1 MDRGLQHQHTYRKAL
16 MSISEDRSQQ
26 GNATVADSQEMF
38 PNGWTRIDNDV
49 WDLDVSLKAKALFS
63 VLQKFR
69 DNKTGYCWPSYG
81 TLAKMLSVSRPTAV
95 KAVEELVQAGLVKK
109 ETRCG
114 EDGKQASNGYW
125 VAASVV
131 SSRFTPGLKI
141 FTGGVKNFDTNQNHL
156 TTTIQDSFS
165 CSYVRNAREAETTK
179 KNPEPRIESGAS
191 PSSVA
196 GSPLRGGREKPRGKF
211 WWTHAWEVWP
221 VVEGLVSVPGLWPS
235 ESVFVPMSD
244 WSEVEVLFEGR
255 RAEGRFPA
263 TPEEFLA
270 GLPEPVRDPLFPPGD
285 PAWDFVPADDYV
297 ERPIDEV
304 PVTPADVWGPGWRE
318 RRSSLRSDSP
328 LPPVPERKKPSS
340 GGAWGDDVP
349 LPAPRHVYGQGSDA
363 SEDHAKG
370 SGSGVQG
377 SPVPSPTPDVPKRP
391 RKPSWGWMRD
401 APKRWADDGKPT
413 TIPPT
418 FVPSPRHVAFGEA
431 WGLDVELIG
440 KRFVAK
446 HLAAGTLVRLWDW
459 HFAELLEMKRLDKAK
474 AKREAEALKPE
485 LEAAEAARQEKRRKW
500 SDRLEAQTAG
510 AVPPTAEFLALRP
523 KMDEIRAKY
532 GVKPKPK
539 GEPYGWRADYNVGGE
554 SHGGPGV
561 EVCQQRDP
569 GVFVHPGLDPA
580 PSEPGDPDV
589 GGRGDDVRP
598 LRRVEADGGERGRIV
613 GEGGPGGGDR
623 AAVGS
628 ELRARGPAADLD
640 QPGGGRDRPLAEV
653 RDGDA
658 DEDELGPVDVAA
670 EFYAWRRIRDAQLA
684 G

>member
-1 MDRGLQHQHTYRKAL
+1 
-16 MSISEDRSQQ
+16 MSISEDRFQQ

-49 WDLDVSLKAKALFS
+49 WGLDMSLKAKALFS
-63 VLQKFR
+63 VFQKFR

-81 TLAKMLSVSRPTAV
+81 TLAKALSVSRPTV
-95 KAVEELVQAGLVKK
+95 LKAVEELVQAGLVKK

-114 EDGKQASNGYW
+114 EDGQQTSNGYW
-125 VAASVV
+125 VAASVA

-156 TTTIQDSFS
+156 TTTIQDSSS
-165 CSYVRNAREAETTK
+165 CSYVRNAREAETTENL
-179 KNPEPRIESGAS
+179 NPKPEREES

-196 GSPLRGGREKPRGKF
+196 GSPLRGGREKPRGRF
-211 WWTHAWEVWP
+211 WWTHAWSVWP
-221 VVEGLVSVPGLWPS
+221 VVEGLVSVPGFWPS

-244 WSEVEVLFEGR
+244 WSEVEVLFEGHR
-255 RAEGRFPA
+255 GEGRFPA

-270 GLPEPVRDPLFPPGD
+270 GVPDPVGEPFLDESPEP
-285 PAWDFVPADDYV
+285 A
-297 ERPIDEV
+297 
-304 PVTPADVWGPGWRE
+304 
-318 RRSSLRSDSP
+318 
-328 LPPVPERKKPSS
+328 KPRVVSGS

-363 SEDHAKG
+363 SEDHAMG

-391 RKPSWGWMRD
+391 RKPSWSWMRD

-431 WGLDVELIG
+431 WGLDVESIG

-446 HLAAGTLVRLWDW
+446 HLAAGTLVQLWDW
-459 HFAELLEMKRLDKAK
+459 HFAELLEMKRLDKEEAEQ
-474 AKREAEALKPE
+474 EAEALKPE
-485 LEAAEAARQEKRRKW
+485 LEAAEAARQEKRREW
-500 SDRLEAQTAG
+500 SDRLETQAAG

-532 GVKPKPK
+532 GMKPKPK
-539 GEPYGWRADYNVGGE
+539 GEPYGWRADHNVGGE

-569 GVFVHPGLDPA
+569 GVLVHPGLDPA
-580 PSEPGDPDV
+580 PSESGDPTV

-598 LRRVEADGGERGRIV
+598 LQRVEADGGERRRIV
-613 GEGGPGGGDR
+613 GEGEPGDCDGQDVYPDIR
-623 AAVGS
+623 T
-628 ELRARGPAADLD
+628 RGPAADLD
-640 QPGGGRDRPLAEV
+640 QPDGGRDRPLAEV

>member
-1 MDRGLQHQHTYRKAL
+1 MPK
-16 MSISEDRSQQ
+16 SIPEDHFQQ
-26 GNATVADSQEMF
+26 GNASAADSQAMF
-38 PNGWTRIDNDV
+38 LNGWSKIDNDV

-69 DNKTGYCWPSYG
+69 DNKTGYCWPSHG
-81 TLAKMLSVSRPTAV
+81 TLAKMLSVSRRTV
-95 KAVEELVQAGLVKK
+95 IKAVDELVQAGLMRK
-109 ETRCG
+109 EARYV
-114 EDGKQASNGYW
+114 DGGLQTSNGYW
-125 VAASVV
+125 VAASVA
-131 SSRFTPGLKI
+131 SSRSEQLGNSCTPVCKTFTPGVQNLH
-141 FTGGVKNFDTNQNHL
+141 TNQNHL
-156 TTTIQDSFS
+156 TTTIQDSSS
-165 CSYVRNAREAETTK
+165 CPYVRNAREAETTENL
-179 KNPEPRIESGAS
+179 NPKPECEES

-196 GSPLRGGREKPRGKF
+196 GSPLRGGREKPRGRF
-211 WWTHAWEVWP
+211 WWTHAWSVWP
-221 VVEGLVSVPGLWPS
+221 VVEGLVSVPGFCPA

-244 WSEVEVLFEGR
+244 WREVEVLFEGHR
-255 RAEGRFPA
+255 GEGRFPA

-270 GLPEPVRDPLFPPGD
+270 GVPAHVGEPSLDESPEPVPP
-285 PAWDFVPADDYV
+285 A
-297 ERPIDEV
+297 
-304 PVTPADVWGPGWRE
+304 
-318 RRSSLRSDSP
+318 
-328 LPPVPERKKPSS
+328 KPRAVSGS

-377 SPVPSPTPDVPKRP
+377 SPVPSPTPDIPKRP
-391 RKPSWGWMRD
+391 RKPSWSWMRD

-418 FVPSPRHVAFGEA
+418 FVPSPQHVAFGEA
-431 WGLDVELIG
+431 WGLDVESIG

-446 HLAAGTLVRLWDW
+446 HLAAGTLVKLWDW
-459 HFAELLEMKRLDKAK
+459 HFAELLEVKRLDKAK
-474 AKREAEALKPE
+474 AEREAGAFKPE
-485 LEAAEAARQEKRRKW
+485 LEAAEAARQEKRREW
-500 SDRLEAQTAG
+500 SDRLEAQKAG

-580 PSEPGDPDV
+580 PSESGDPDV

-598 LRRVEADGGERGRIV
+598 LRRVEADGGERRRIV
-613 GEGGPGGGDR
+613 GEGEPGGGDR

-628 ELRARGPAADLD
+628 GLRARGPAADLD

>member
-16 MSISEDRSQQ
+16 MSISEDHFQQ
-26 GNATVADSQEMF
+26 GNAPVADAQAMF

-49 WDLDVSLKAKALFS
+49 WDLDMSLKAKALFS

-114 EDGKQASNGYW
+114 EDGQQTSNGYW
-125 VAASVV
+125 VAASVA

-156 TTTIQDSFS
+156 TTTIQDFNS
-165 CSYVRNAREAETTK
+165 CSYVRNAREAETTENL
-179 KNPEPRIESGAS
+179 NPKPECEES

-196 GSPLRGGREKPRGKF
+196 GAPLRGGRE
-211 WWTHAWEVWP
+211 EVS
-221 VVEGLVSVPGLWPS
+221 EGGASGPAAS
-235 ESVFVPMSD
+235 ES
-244 WSEVEVLFEGR
+244 
-255 RAEGRFPA
+255 
-263 TPEEFLA
+263 FLD
-270 GLPEPVRDPLFPPGD
+270 GLPVGGDGFLDEVPEPLFPPGD
-285 PAWDFVPADDYV
+285 PAWDFVPPEGYFD
-297 ERPIDEV
+297 EPWEPRPV
-304 PVTPADVWGPGWRE
+304 VRPVDVFGPDWRE
-318 RRSSLRSDSP
+318 RASTLRSGSSSGALAD
-328 LPPVPERKKPSS
+328 RKGLSS

-391 RKPSWGWMRD
+391 RKPSWNWMRD

-431 WGLDVELIG
+431 WGLDVESIG

-446 HLAAGTLVRLWDW
+446 HLAAGTLVQLWDR

-474 AKREAEALKPE
+474 AEQEAERLRPE
-485 LEAAEAARQEKRRKW
+485 LEAAEAARQAERQAW

-510 AVPPTAEFLALRP
+510 AVPPTPEFLALRP

-532 GVKPKPK
+532 GMKPKPK
-539 GEPYGWRADYNVGGE
+539 GEPYGWRADHNVGGE
-554 SHGGPGV
+554 SHGGPRT
-561 EVCQQRDP
+561 EVRQQRDP
-569 GVFVHPGLDPA
+569 GVLVHPGLDPA
-580 PSEPGDPDV
+580 PSESGDPTV

-598 LRRVEADGGERGRIV
+598 LRRVEADGGERRRIV
-613 GEGGPGGGDR
+613 GEGEPGDCDGQD
-623 AAVGS
+623 VGA
-628 ELRARGPAADLD
+628 ELRARGPEPDVD
-640 QPGGGRDRPLAEV
+640 QPDGGRDRPLAEV
-653 RDGDA
+653 RDGEA
-658 DEDELGPVDVAA
+658 GEDELGPVDVAA